1 MKKLFIISFAL
12 VSILGCKK
20 DNDLVEVQIPDPEV
34 PVTQTAFGN
43 PADVKVDE
51 ACVIIK
57 SEMRKAPFGSLLN
70 FYVVPA

>member
-1 MKKLFIISFAL
+1 MVIVNCPLMQNDVIKVVEGIVLNDTNPFKFIEKKGMKMYFK
-12 VSILGCKK
+12 
-20 DNDLVEVQIPDPEV
+20 
-34 PVTQTAFGN
+34 T
-43 PADVKVDE
+43 ADVKVDE